1 MLFRSTALPDVD
13 IAPKGT
19 ILVISPW
26 NFPCAIPIGGI
37 VAGLAGGNTVIL
49 KPATVAAPVAWL
61 FAKAFWDAGV
71 PKEALQVIITD
82 RPALKELTTAP
93 AIRHIIL
100 TGGTDTAQNIARS
113 NPATPLSAETGGKNT
128 IILTASG
135 DRDHAIMN
143 IVASAFPTSEER
155 ISWSSSVI

>member
-1 MLFRSTALPDVD
+1 MKEFAQLSEVDSTAN
-13 IAPKGT
+13 GT
-19 ILVISPW
+19 IIVISPW
-26 NFPCAIPIGGI
+26 NYTCAIPVGGI
-37 VAGLAGGNTVIL
+37 VAALAGGNTVIL
-49 KPATVAAPVAWL
+49 KPATVAAPVAWM

-82 RPALKELTTAP
+82 RQALKELTTNP
-93 AIRHIIL
+93 AINHIIL

-113 NPATPLSAETGGKNT
+113 NPSTPLSAETGGKNT

-143 IVASAFPTSEER
+143 IVASAFVAGKNLVP
-155 ISWSSSVI
+155 